1 MAGAVLAVGDALVQG
16 SVRRLQDRALDLR
29 AQPFELDDLAAAD
42 QPTTARTSRAQP
54 LSCSTSAL
62 VTKCSRQSDFVTC
75 EAEAVALFEVIPL
88 RIRLPSGQRTATD
101 EAQGRPSAG
110 QPRGASPLRRAVA

>member
-54 LSCSTSAL
+54 LSCSTTAL
-62 VTKCSRQSDFVTC
+62 VTKSSRQSGFCNVRSRSC
-75 EAEAVALFEVIPL
+75 SSVRGYSVANSLAL
-88 RIRLPSGQRTATD
+88 RAAYRNR
-101 EAQGRPSAG
+101 
-110 QPRGASPLRRAVA
+110 